1 MKQHLPILLLILA
14 LPFTGHT
21 ASEYA
26 ITKKH
31 RVIQEASLQPSD
43 VPIGAKIS
51 HLTFTTLRG
60 DTHNLDTL
68 TAQGPVVFT
77 FLATECPVA
86 QRYTMRL
93 KRLHA
98 EFSPKNTTFVAVY
111 ANENDS
117 EDDVKNYIAKADY
130 PIKRGEVANL
140 ASGDVDDSIK
150 RGEVTNLAS
159 GDVGL
164 FPVVKDTTGK
174 LARALGATMTPQ
186 AILVDTTHTVSYRGA
201 IDDNRYEPRV
211 KHHYLRDA
219 LLATHTGTPIPVQ
232 ETPAFGCTLH
242 LPETDLHAEITY
254 SQHIA
259 PVLQKNCQTCHRQ
272 GEVAPFTLTD
282 YSDAKA
288 WATEIAE
295 YTQARLMPPWK
306 PASGYGDFKNERQ
319 LTDTEIQ
326 MIAHWVESG
335 APAGD
340 LDAVP
345 PAPQF
350 PEGWA
355 LGEPDWIAEMPV
367 EYEIEPEGE
376 DEYRQ
381 FIIPTNFET
390 DMYVQAVDVQPGNS
404 KTVHHVIAYLD
415 VNGEA
420 RKLDAQDP
428 KPGYVTEG
436 TGPGFDSAGTVGGW
450 APGVTPSVLPEGV
463 GYLLPKGAD
472 IVMQVHYYRTG
483 HLERDRSR
491 LGVYFS
497 KTATTTKLHIGDATN
512 SDFVIPAGEAWYEVL
527 ASKNFKKDVY
537 LLATMPHMHLL
548 GRDMRLVATTP
559 SGEKHNLIWIQDWD
573 FNWQDI
579 YHYREPIFLPAGT
592 RVDLVSHFDNSSEN
606 PANPHDPPVPVGW
619 GEKTTDEMC
628 IGFLYYVKASEFS
641 PSE

>member
-1 MKQHLPILLLILA
+1 MKSYLPIILLLILA
-14 LPFTGHT
+14 LPFTGYT
-21 ASEYA
+21 ASEEYT

-31 RVIQEASLQPSD
+31 RVIEEASLQPSN

-51 HLTFTTLRG
+51 RLTFTTLHG

-93 KRLHA
+93 KRLHT
-98 EFSPKNTTFVAVY
+98 EFAPQRTTFVAVY

-117 EDDVKNYIAKADY
+117 QDDVKNYIAKADY
-130 PIKRGEVANL
+130 PVKKGEV
-140 ASGDVDDSIK
+140 G
-150 RGEVTNLAS
+150 NLAS

-164 FPVVKDTTGK
+164 FLVVKDTIGE

-186 AILVDTTHTVSYRGA
+186 AVLVDTTRTVAYRGA

-211 KHHYLRDA
+211 KHHYLQDA
-219 LLATHTGTPIPVQ
+219 LLATHTDTPIPVQ
-232 ETPAFGCTLH
+232 ETPAFGCTIHFPETH
-242 LPETDLHAEITY
+242 LPTEITY
-254 SQHIA
+254 SEHIA
-259 PVLQKNCQTCHRQ
+259 PILQKNCQTCHRH

-306 PASGYGDFKNERQ
+306 PASGYGDFKHERQ
-319 LTDTEIQ
+319 LTDIEIQ
-326 MIAHWVESG
+326 VIAHWVEAG

-345 PAPQF
+345 PAPEF

-390 DMYVQAVDVQPGNS
+390 DMYVQAVDVQPGNR

-450 APGVTPSVLPEGV
+450 APGVTPLVLPTGV

-483 HLERDRSR
+483 HFERDRSR
-491 LGVYFS
+491 LGLYFS
-497 KTATTTKLHIGDATN
+497 KTAETTKLHIGDATN
-512 SDFVIPAGEAWYEVL
+512 SDFVIPAGEKWYEVL
-527 ASKNFKKDVY
+527 ASKKFKKDVY

-548 GRDMRLVATTP
+548 GRDMRLIATTP
-559 SGEKHNLIWIQDWD
+559 AGDEHDLIWIQDWD

-592 RVDLVSHFDNSSEN
+592 RVNLVAHFDNSLEN
-606 PANPHDPPVPVGW
+606 PANPHDPPIPVGW

-641 PSE
+641 PNLTTKTRP

>member
-14 LPFTGHT
+14 LPFTGHA
-21 ASEYA
+21 ASEYT

-31 RVIQEASLQPSD
+31 RVIQEASLQPSN

-51 HLTFTTLRG
+51 RLTFTNLHG
-60 DTHNLDTL
+60 KTHNLDTL

-98 EFSPKNTTFVAVY
+98 EFAPKNTTFVAVY

-117 EDDVKNYIAKADY
+117 EDDVKNYVVKADY
-130 PIKRGEVANL
+130 PLKRDEVGNL
-140 ASGDVDDSIK
+140 ASV
-150 RGEVTNLAS
+150 
-159 GDVGL
+159 DVGL
-164 FPVVKDTTGK
+164 FHVVKDTTGK
-174 LARALGATMTPQ
+174 LAQVLGATMTPQ
-186 AILVDTTHTVSYRGA
+186 AVLVDTTHTVTYRGA

-219 LLATHTGTPIPVQ
+219 LLATHTDTPIPVQ

-242 LPETDLHAEITY
+242 LPETDLPTEITY
-254 SQHIA
+254 GAHIA
-259 PVLQKNCQTCHRQ
+259 SILQKNCQTCHRH

-306 PASGYGDFKNERQ
+306 PASGYGDFKNARQ

-326 MIAHWVESG
+326 MIAHWVEAG

-345 PAPQF
+345 PPPEF

-390 DMYVQAVDVQPGNS
+390 DMYVQAVDVQPGNR

-450 APGVTPSVLPEGV
+450 APGVTPMVLPEGI

-491 LGVYFS
+491 LGLYFS
-497 KTATTTKLHIGDATN
+497 KTAETTKLHIGDATN
-512 SDFVIPAGEAWYEVL
+512 SDFVIPAGEKWHEVL
-527 ASKNFKKDVY
+527 ASKKFKRDVY

-548 GRDMRLVATTP
+548 GRDMRLIATTP
-559 SGEKHNLIWIQDWD
+559 SGDTHDLIWIQDWD
-573 FNWQDI
+573 FNWQDA

-592 RVDLVSHFDNSSEN
+592 RVDLVARLVN
-606 PANPHDPPVPVGW
+606 
-619 GEKTTDEMC
+619 
-628 IGFLYYVKASEFS
+628 
-641 PSE
+641 

>member
-1 MKQHLPILLLILA
+1 MKQHLSILLLILA
-14 LPFTGHT
+14 LPFTTGHT
-21 ASEYA
+21 ASEYE

-31 RVIQEASLQPSD
+31 RVIQEASLQPSN
-43 VPIGAKIS
+43 VPIGTKIS
-51 HLTFTTLRG
+51 RLTFTNLHG
-60 DTHNLDTL
+60 KIHNLDTL
-68 TAQGPVVFT
+68 TAQGPVVFA

-98 EFSPKNTTFVAVY
+98 EFAPKNTTLVAVY

-117 EDDVKNYIAKADY
+117 EDDVKNYIAKAGY
-130 PIKRGEVANL
+130 PLKRGEV
-140 ASGDVDDSIK
+140 G
-150 RGEVTNLAS
+150 NLAS

-164 FPVVKDTTGK
+164 FHVVKDTTGK
-174 LARALGATMTPQ
+174 LAHVLGATMTPQ
-186 AILVDTTHTVSYRGA
+186 AILVDTTHTVAYRGA

-219 LLATHTGTPIPVQ
+219 LLATHTDTPIPVQ

-242 LPETDLHAEITY
+242 LPETDLPTEITY
-254 SQHIA
+254 STHIA
-259 PVLQKNCQTCHRQ
+259 SILQKNCQTCHRH

-306 PASGYGDFKNERQ
+306 PASGYGDFKNARQ

-326 MIAHWVESG
+326 MIAHWVEAG

-340 LDAVP
+340 LDTVP
-345 PAPQF
+345 PPPKF

-390 DMYVQAVDVQPGNS
+390 DMYVQAVDVQPGNR

-450 APGVTPSVLPEGV
+450 APGVTPMVLPEGI

-491 LGVYFS
+491 LGLYFS
-497 KTATTTKLHIGDATN
+497 KTEKTTKLRIGDAIN
-512 SDFVIPAGEAWYEVL
+512 KDFVIPAGEKWHEVL
-527 ASKNFKKDVY
+527 ASEKFKRDVY

-548 GRDMRLVATTP
+548 GRDMRMIATTP
-559 SGEKHNLIWIQDWD
+559 SGDKHDLIWIQDWD
-573 FNWQDI
+573 FNWQDA

-592 RVDLVSHFDNSSEN
+592 RVDLVAHFDNSPEN
-606 PANPHDPPVPVGW
+606 PANPHDPPIPVGW

-641 PSE
+641 P

>member
-1 MKQHLPILLLILA
+1 MKLYPLTLFLVLV
-14 LPFTGHT
+14 LPFVGHT
-21 ASEYA
+21 ASEYK

-31 RVIQEASLQPSD
+31 RVIQEASLQQSN
-43 VPIGAKIS
+43 VPIGTKIS
-51 HLTFTTLRG
+51 RLTFTTLHNE
-60 DTHNLDTL
+60 THDLDTL
-68 TAQGPVVFT
+68 TAQGPVVFA

-98 EFSPKNTTFVAVY
+98 EFAPQNTTFIAVY

-117 EDDVKNYIAKADY
+117 EDDVKNYITKADY
-130 PIKRGEVANL
+130 P
-140 ASGDVDDSIK
+140 
-150 RGEVTNLAS
+150 
-159 GDVGL
+159 
-164 FPVVKDTTGK
+164 FFVVKDTTGK
-174 LARALGATMTPQ
+174 IARALGATMTPQ
-186 AILVDTTHTVSYRGA
+186 TVLVDTIRRVTYRGA

-211 KHHYLRDA
+211 KHHYLQDA
-219 LLATHTGTPIPVQ
+219 LLATHTDTLIPVQ
-232 ETPAFGCTLH
+232 ETPAFGCTIH
-242 LPETDLHAEITY
+242 LPETDLSTEITY

-259 PVLQKNCQTCHRQ
+259 PILQKNCQTCHRH

-306 PASGYGDFKNERQ
+306 PAPGYGDFKNERQ

-326 MIAHWVESG
+326 MIAHWVETG

-340 LDAVP
+340 LDSVP
-345 PAPQF
+345 PAPEF
-350 PEGWA
+350 PDSWA

-390 DMYVQAVDVQPGNS
+390 DMYVQAVDVQPGNR

-436 TGPGFDSAGTVGGW
+436 TGPGFDSVGTVGGW
-450 APGVTPSVLPEGV
+450 APGVTPLVLPEGV

-491 LGVYFS
+491 LGLYFS
-497 KTATTTKLHIGDATN
+497 KTAETAKLRIGDAIN
-512 SDFVIPAGEAWYEVL
+512 SDFVIPAGENWYEVL
-527 ASKNFKKDVY
+527 ASETFKKDVY

-548 GRDMRLVATTP
+548 GRDMRLVAITP
-559 SGEKHNLIWIQDWD
+559 SGDKHDLIWIQDWD

-579 YHYREPIFLPAGT
+579 YHYREPLFFPAGT
-592 RVDLVSHFDNSSEN
+592 RVDLVAHFDNSAEN
-606 PANPHDPPVPVGW
+606 PANPHDPPIPVGW

-641 PSE
+641 PELTTTTLP

>member
-1 MKQHLPILLLILA
+1 MKPYTLILLLVLA
-14 LPFTGHT
+14 FTSATHA
-21 ASEYA
+21 ASEYT
-26 ITKKH
+26 ITNKH
-31 RVIQEASLQPSD
+31 RVIEEATLNQTD
-43 VPIGAKIS
+43 VPVGTKLPAVS
-51 HLTFTTLRG
+51 FTTLDG
-60 DTHNLDTL
+60 KTHTLDTL
-68 TAQGPVVFT
+68 TKHGPLVFA

-98 EFSPKNTTFVAVY
+98 EFTSHTFVAVY

-117 EDDVKNYIAKADY
+117 VDDVKAYVAKAES
-130 PIKRGEVANL
+130 P
-140 ASGDVDDSIK
+140 
-150 RGEVTNLAS
+150 
-159 GDVGL
+159 
-164 FPVVKDTTGK
+164 FHVVKDTTGK
-174 LARALGATMTPQ
+174 LAHTFGATMTPQ
-186 AILVDTTHTVSYRGA
+186 VFVLDTSRTLQYRGA
-201 IDDNRYEPRV
+201 IDDNRYETRV

-219 LLATHTGTPIPVQ
+219 LIATRDGTTVPVQ
-232 ETPAFGCTLH
+232 ETPAFGCTIH
-242 LPETDLHAEITY
+242 LPETAFPEEITY
-254 SQHIA
+254 SEHIA
-259 PVLQKNCQTCHRQ
+259 PILQKQCQTCHRQ
-272 GEVAPFTLTD
+272 GEVAPFTLID

-306 PASGYGDFKNERQ
+306 PAPGYGDFKNERR
-319 LTDTEIQ
+319 LTDTEIE

-345 PAPQF
+345 PAPEF
-350 PEGWA
+350 HDGWA

-381 FIIPTNFET
+381 FIIPTNFDT
-390 DMYVQAVDVQPGNS
+390 DMYVQAVDVQPGNR

-450 APGVTPSVLPEGV
+450 APGVTPVVLPEGV

-483 HLERDRSR
+483 HLERDRTR
-491 LGVYFS
+491 LGLYFS
-497 KTATTTKLHIGDATN
+497 KTENTTKLHIGDATN
-512 SDFVIPAGEAWYEVL
+512 SDFVIPPGDGWHEVL
-527 ASKNFKKDVY
+527 ADKHFKRDVY
-537 LLATMPHMHLL
+537 LLASMPHMHLL

-559 SGEKHNLIWIQDWD
+559 EGIKHDLIWIQDWD
-573 FNWQDI
+573 FNWQDV
-579 YHYREPIFLPAGT
+579 YHYEDPLFLPAGT
-592 RVDLVSHFDNSSEN
+592 RVELVAHFDNSAGN

-641 PSE
+641 FE

>member
-1 MKQHLPILLLILA
+1 MKPYLLTLSFVLVLSFA
-14 LPFTGHT
+14 GHA
-21 ASEYA
+21 ASEYK

-31 RVIQEASLQPSD
+31 RVIQEASLQPSS
-43 VPIGAKIS
+43 VPIGTQVS
-51 HLTFTTLRG
+51 GLTFTTLHSE
-60 DTHNLDTL
+60 THNLDTL
-68 TAQGPVVFT
+68 TAHGPVVFA

-98 EFSPKNTTFVAVY
+98 EFAPQDTTFVAVY

-117 EDDVKNYIAKADY
+117 EDDIKNYITKADY
-130 PIKRGEVANL
+130 PF
-140 ASGDVDDSIK
+140 S
-150 RGEVTNLAS
+150 
-159 GDVGL
+159 
-164 FPVVKDTTGK
+164 VVKDTTGK
-174 LARALGATMTPQ
+174 IARALGATMTPQ
-186 AILVDTTHTVSYRGA
+186 AVLLDTTRRISYRGA

-211 KHHYLRDA
+211 KHHYLQDA
-219 LLATHTGTPIPVQ
+219 LLATHTDTRLPVQ
-232 ETPAFGCTLH
+232 ETPAFGCTIH
-242 LPETDLHAEITY
+242 LPETDLSTEITY

-259 PVLQKNCQTCHRQ
+259 PILQKNCQTCHRH

-306 PASGYGDFKNERQ
+306 PAPGYGDFKNERQ

-326 MIAHWVESG
+326 MIAHWVEAG
-335 APAGD
+335 APVGD
-340 LDAVP
+340 LDSIP
-345 PAPQF
+345 PAPEF
-350 PEGWA
+350 PDSWA

-390 DMYVQAVDVQPGNS
+390 DMYVQAVDVQPGNR

-450 APGVTPSVLPEGV
+450 APGVTPLVLPEGV

-491 LGVYFS
+491 LGLYFS
-497 KTATTTKLHIGDATN
+497 KTEETAKLRIGDAIN
-512 SDFVIPAGEAWYEVL
+512 SDFVIPAGENWYRG
-527 ASKNFKKDVY
+527 F
-537 LLATMPHMHLL
+537 
-548 GRDMRLVATTP
+548 G
-559 SGEKHNLIWIQDWD
+559 
-573 FNWQDI
+573 
-579 YHYREPIFLPAGT
+579 
-592 RVDLVSHFDNSSEN
+592 
-606 PANPHDPPVPVGW
+606 
-619 GEKTTDEMC
+619 
-628 IGFLYYVKASEFS
+628 IGNV
-641 PSE
+641 

>member
-1 MKQHLPILLLILA
+1 MKFYIPIVLLTFTLA
-14 LPFTGHT
+14 SVGHT
-21 ASEYA
+21 ASEYT
-26 ITKKH
+26 ITNKH
-31 RVIQEASLQPSD
+31 RVIQEAALNQNR
-43 VPIGAKIS
+43 VPVGTKLPALS
-51 HLTFTTLRG
+51 FTTLDG
-60 DTHNLDTL
+60 KTHNVDIL
-68 TAQGPVVFT
+68 TKQGPVVFT

-86 QRYTMRL
+86 QRYTTRL

-98 EFSPKNTTFVAVY
+98 EFPTHTFVAIY

-117 EDDVKNYIAKADY
+117 TDEVKAYVTKAEY
-130 PIKRGEVANL
+130 P
-140 ASGDVDDSIK
+140 
-150 RGEVTNLAS
+150 
-159 GDVGL
+159 
-164 FPVVKDTTGK
+164 FHVVKDETGS
-174 LARALGATMTPQ
+174 LARAFGATMTPQ
-186 AILVDTTHTVSYRGA
+186 TFVLDTARTLQYRGA
-201 IDDNRYEPRV
+201 LDDNRYEPRV

-219 LLATHTGTPIPVQ
+219 LIATRDGAAVPVQ
-232 ETPAFGCTLH
+232 ETPAFGCTIH
-242 LPETDLHAEITY
+242 LPETGLSEEITY

-259 PVLQKNCQTCHRQ
+259 PILQKHCQTCHRQ
-272 GEVAPFTLTD
+272 GEVAPFTLAD
-282 YSDAKA
+282 YGDAKA

-306 PASGYGDFKNERQ
+306 PAPGYGHFKNERR

-326 MIAHWVESG
+326 TIAHWVDTG
-335 APAGD
+335 TAAGD
-340 LDAVP
+340 LNAVP
-345 PAPQF
+345 PAPTF
-350 PEGWA
+350 HDDWA

-367 EYEIEPEGE
+367 DYEIAPEGE

-390 DMYVQAVDVQPGNS
+390 DRYVQAVDVQPGNR

-436 TGPGFDSAGTVGGW
+436 TGPGFDTAGTVGGW
-450 APGVTPSVLPEGV
+450 APGVTPVVLPEGV

-483 HLERDRSR
+483 HLERDRTR
-491 LGVYFS
+491 LGLYFS
-497 KTATTTKLHIGDATN
+497 KTENTAKLRIGDAIN
-512 SDFVIPAGEAWYEVL
+512 SDFVVPAGAEWYAVTAHET
-527 ASKNFKKDVY
+527 FKRDVY
-537 LLATMPHMHLL
+537 LLATMPHMHLI

-559 SGEKHNLIWIQDWD
+559 EGIKHDLIWIQDWD

-579 YHYREPIFLPAGT
+579 YHYRAPLFFPAGT
-592 RVDLVSHFDNSSEN
+592 RVELVAHFDNSAEN
-606 PANPHDPPVPVGW
+606 PANPNDPPVPVGW

-641 PSE
+641 PAPK

>member
-1 MKQHLPILLLILA
+1 MKLYLLTLFLILV
-14 LPFTGHT
+14 LPFAGHT
-21 ASEYA
+21 ASEYK

-31 RVIQEASLQPSD
+31 RVIQEASLQPSN
-43 VPIGAKIS
+43 VPIGTKIS
-51 HLTFTTLRG
+51 RLTFTTLHNE
-60 DTHNLDTL
+60 THNLDTL
-68 TAQGPVVFT
+68 TAQGPVVFA

-98 EFSPKNTTFVAVY
+98 EFAPRNTTFIAVY

-117 EDDVKNYIAKADY
+117 EDDVKNYITKADY
-130 PIKRGEVANL
+130 PF
-140 ASGDVDDSIK
+140 S
-150 RGEVTNLAS
+150 
-159 GDVGL
+159 
-164 FPVVKDTTGK
+164 VVKDTTGK
-174 LARALGATMTPQ
+174 IARALGATMTPQ
-186 AILVDTTHTVSYRGA
+186 AVIVDTTRRITYRGA

-211 KHHYLRDA
+211 KHHYLQDA
-219 LLATHTGTPIPVQ
+219 LLATHTDALIPVQ
-232 ETPAFGCTLH
+232 ETPAFGCTIH
-242 LPETDLHAEITY
+242 LPETDLPAEITY

-259 PVLQKNCQTCHRQ
+259 PILQKNCQTCHRH

-295 YTQARLMPPWK
+295 YTQARLMPPWQ
-306 PASGYGDFKNERQ
+306 PAPGYGDFKNERQ

-326 MIAHWVESG
+326 MIAHWVETG

-340 LDAVP
+340 LDSVP
-345 PAPQF
+345 PAPEF
-350 PEGWA
+350 PDSWA

-390 DMYVQAVDVQPGNS
+390 DMYVQAVDVQPGNR

-436 TGPGFDSAGTVGGW
+436 TGPGFDSEGTVGGW
-450 APGVTPSVLPEGV
+450 APGVTPLVLPEGV

-491 LGVYFS
+491 LGLYFS
-497 KTATTTKLHIGDATN
+497 KTAETAKLRIGDAIN
-512 SDFVIPAGEAWYEVL
+512 SDFVIPAGEDWYEVL
-527 ASKNFKKDVY
+527 ASETFKKDVY

-548 GRDMRLVATTP
+548 GRDMRLVAITP
-559 SGEKHNLIWIQDWD
+559 SGDKHDLIWIQDWD
-573 FNWQDI
+573 FNWQDV
-579 YHYREPIFLPAGT
+579 YHYREPLFFPAGT
-592 RVDLVSHFDNSSEN
+592 RVDLVAHFDNSAEN
-606 PANPHDPPVPVGW
+606 PANPHDPPIPVGW

-641 PSE
+641 PDLTTTPRP

>member
-1 MKQHLPILLLILA
+1 MKQHLPILLLILT
-14 LPFTGHT
+14 LPFAGHT

-31 RVIQEASLQPSD
+31 RVIQEAPLQPSH
-43 VPIGAKIS
+43 VPIGTKIS
-51 HLTFTTLRG
+51 RLTFTTLHG
-60 DTHNLDTL
+60 KTHNLNTL
-68 TAQGPVVFT
+68 TAQGPVVFA

-98 EFSPKNTTFVAVY
+98 EFAPQNTTFVAVY

-117 EDDVKNYIAKADY
+117 EADVKNYIAKADY
-130 PIKRGEVANL
+130 PVKRGEVGNL
-140 ASGDVDDSIK
+140 AGGEAK
-150 RGEVTNLAS
+150 RDEVGNLTS

-164 FPVVKDTTGK
+164 FLVVKDTTGE
-174 LARALGATMTPQ
+174 LARTLGATMTPQ
-186 AILVDTTHTVSYRGA
+186 AVLVDTTHTVTYRGA

-211 KHHYLRDA
+211 KHHYLQDA
-219 LLATHTGTPIPVQ
+219 LLATHTDTAIPVQ
-232 ETPAFGCTLH
+232 ETPAFGCTIH
-242 LPETDLHAEITY
+242 FPETGLPTEVTY
-254 SQHIA
+254 SDHIA
-259 PVLQKNCQTCHRQ
+259 SILQKNCQTCHRH

-319 LTDTEIQ
+319 LTHPEIQ
-326 MIAHWVESG
+326 MIAHWVEAG

-340 LDAVP
+340 LDTVP
-345 PAPQF
+345 PAPEF

-390 DMYVQAVDVQPGNS
+390 DMYVQAVDVQPGNR

-415 VNGEA
+415 VEGEA

-450 APGVTPSVLPEGV
+450 APGVMPLVLPEGV

-491 LGVYFS
+491 LGLYFS
-497 KTATTTKLHIGDATN
+497 KIPETAKLHIGDAIN
-512 SDFVIPAGEAWYEVL
+512 SDFVIPAGENWYEVL
-527 ASKNFKKDVY
+527 ASETFKRDVY

-559 SGEKHNLIWIQDWD
+559 TGDKHDLIWIQDWD
-573 FNWQDI
+573 FNWQDV
-579 YHYREPIFLPAGT
+579 YHYREPLFFPAGT
-592 RVDLVSHFDNSSEN
+592 RVDLVAHFDNSVEN
-606 PANPHDPPVPVGW
+606 PANPHNPPLPVGW

-641 PSE
+641 PR